1 MSPSQVPRP
10 VHVLSPDLVG
20 VLEDR
25 VGATML
31 AVIKKNKHTHCF
43 SESPAFAAF
52 HSAICNFGRE
62 DNPFVA
68 KILSETCQEDD
79 VRDMFS
85 PGLPY
90 HIAVASS
97 TSSPK
102 PKFFCQYLHEGSMR
116 YGGGNGGEIFW
127 TFSLHYHQL
136 VKIQNRNGDIIRT
149 IPAAMGSSEMVRLRN
164 GLKVENDHLNI
175 MLAAG
180 EWATSPVAV
189 GFIRDKVETIFMV
202 FTMSAV
208 DMIRYMEEEWE
219 TLVAFIETV
228 ISLPVGNCSWTPSGQ
243 VCKLFVA
250 NDHSGL

>member
-10 VHVLSPDLVG
+10 VHVLSPDLVS

-31 AVIKKNKHTHCF
+31 AVIKKNKHTRCF

-52 HSAICNFGRE
+52 HSATHNFGRE
-62 DNPFVA
+62 DNDDISDDILLDTIRTTILLTTYNSYEPFVA

-102 PKFFCQYLHEGSMR
+102 PKFFCQYLHESSMR

-127 TFSLHYHQL
+127 TFSLHYRQL

-189 GFIRDKVETIFMV
+189 DFIPRVSHIPTHAHSSHSHI
-202 FTMSAV
+202 ARLR
-208 DMIRYMEEEWE
+208 RYLWC
-219 TLVAFIETV
+219 LLCPQSI
-228 ISLPVGNCSWTPSGQ
+228 
-243 VCKLFVA
+243 
-250 NDHSGL
+250 